1 MMVIFCINIWSIYMP
16 QVTVKKW
23 GNSPSVRLP
32 VAVMREAELKV
43 DDVVNVN
50 VDEEGR
56 IILTPVKKDEPTLES
71 LLAAITDD
79 NLHHEITFGEPQG
92 KELL

>member
-1 MMVIFCINIWSIYMP
+1 MP

-32 VAVMREAELKV
+32 VAVMREADLDV
-43 DDVVNVN
+43 DDVVNIN
-50 VDEEGR
+50 VDDEGR
-56 IILTPVKKDEPTLES
+56 IILTPVRKDEPSLES
-71 LLAAITDD
+71 LLSAITDD
-79 NLHHEITFGEPQG
+79 NLHHDISFGEPQG

>member
-1 MMVIFCINIWSIYMP
+1 MYRHLECLYATSHR
-16 QVTVKKW
+16 KKW

-32 VAVMREAELKV
+32 VAVMREAELNV

-56 IILTPVKKDEPTLES
+56 IILTPVRKDEPTLES

-79 NLHHEITFGEPQG
+79 NLHHEISFGEPQG

>member
-1 MMVIFCINIWSIYMP
+1 MP

-32 VAVMREAELKV
+32 VAVMREAELNV
-43 DDVVNVN
+43 DDVVNIN

-56 IILTPVKKDEPTLES
+56 IILSPVRNDEPSLES
-71 LLAAITDD
+71 LLSAITDE
-79 NLHHEITFGEPQG
+79 NLHHEISFGKPQG
-92 KELL
+92 KEQL

>member
-1 MMVIFCINIWSIYMP
+1 MP

-32 VAVMREAELKV
+32 VAVMREAELKI
-43 DDVVNVN
+43 DDVVDIN
-50 VDEEGR
+50 VDKEGR
-56 IILTPVKKDEPTLES
+56 IILSPVRKDEPTLES

-79 NLHHEITFGEPQG
+79 NLHQEITFGEPQG

>member
-1 MMVIFCINIWSIYMP
+1 MP

-32 VAVMREAELKV
+32 VAVMREADLNV
-43 DDVVNVN
+43 DDVVNIN
-50 VDEEGR
+50 VDDEGR
-56 IILTPVKKDEPTLES
+56 IILTPVRKDEPSLDS
-71 LLAAITDD
+71 LLSAITDD
-79 NLHHEITFGEPQG
+79 NLHHEITFGEPQS

>member
-1 MMVIFCINIWSIYMP
+1 MP

-32 VAVMREAELKV
+32 VAVMREAELKI
-43 DDVVNVN
+43 DDVVDIN
-50 VDEEGR
+50 VDKEGR
-56 IILTPVKKDEPTLES
+56 IILSPVRKDEPTLKS

-79 NLHHEITFGEPQG
+79 NLHQEITFGEPQG